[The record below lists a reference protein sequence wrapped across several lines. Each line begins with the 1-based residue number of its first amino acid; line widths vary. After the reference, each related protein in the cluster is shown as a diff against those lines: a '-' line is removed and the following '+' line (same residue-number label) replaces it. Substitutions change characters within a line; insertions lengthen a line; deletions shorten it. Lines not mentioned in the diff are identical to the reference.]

1 VKQPLEV
8 TQASYAQGEAVQ
20 PAHASRWRWRRPTV
34 GILLGWL
41 GATILLALLLVAL
54 GAPLI
59 APYDPQLPSGLPYAA
74 PSAQHLLGTND
85 LGQDIFSELVYGAR
99 ISLTIGMLAALFAL
113 VIGLIVALVAGY
125 SGGTLDSVLMRVV
138 DITLAFPFLPL
149 VIVLA
154 AFLGRGLF
162 TTVIVIAAVIWARPA
177 RVLRSQV
184 LKVRAFQHVRAAEA
198 MGAAT
203 PYILAR
209 HVLPRLTPLC
219 IAQFVRAA
227 TIAVLLEASLAFLG
241 LNDPTLPSWGTM
253 LFFANTHNAFL
264 TSAWRWWIL
273 PPGLALTASVLGFAF
288 LGYAIEEWADPRL
301 KSAPGSA
308 PTVRADSQSATDGA
322 RLEPAAADTVLA
334 VRKLRVEYDTP
345 DGVVRAVDGVSFDIQ
360 QGRVVGLVGES
371 GCGKSTLTMAL
382 LRLLRRP
389 GYLAGGSLLLNGRD
403 MCRLSANEMIALRGR
418 RISLIPQSAMN
429 ALNPSLTVHQQVAE
443 SAALTRSRE
452 QARARAHEL
461 LALVGIPD
469 SRHAAYP
476 HELSGGMRQ
485 RVVIAMA
492 ISNEPRLLIADEP
505 LTGLDVLTQE
515 RILHLLLDLRARFGM
530 AILLVS
536 HDLPLVGRVVDD
548 LLVMYAGRIVE
559 AGRAREVLDA
569 PRHPYT
575 RALLEAFPS
584 LLGPRRRLESIPG
597 EPPDLLSP
605 PAGCRFH
612 PRCPRATAE
621 CLQIDPPLFDVGPG
635 QQAACLLEQAR

>member
-1 VKQPLEV
+1 
-8 TQASYAQGEAVQ
+8 
-20 PAHASRWRWRRPTV
+20 
-34 GILLGWL
+34 
-41 GATILLALLLVAL
+41 LALLLVAL

>member
-1 VKQPLEV
+1 
-8 TQASYAQGEAVQ
+8 
-20 PAHASRWRWRRPTV
+20 
-34 GILLGWL
+34 
-41 GATILLALLLVAL
+41 
-54 GAPLI
+54 
-59 APYDPQLPSGLPYAA
+59 
-74 PSAQHLLGTND
+74 
-85 LGQDIFSELVYGAR
+85 
-99 ISLTIGMLAALFAL
+99 
-113 VIGLIVALVAGY
+113 
-125 SGGTLDSVLMRVV
+125 
-138 DITLAFPFLPL
+138 
-149 VIVLA
+149 
-154 AFLGRGLF
+154 
-162 TTVIVIAAVIWARPA
+162 
-177 RVLRSQV
+177 
-184 LKVRAFQHVRAAEA
+184 
-198 MGAAT
+198 
-203 PYILAR
+203 
-209 HVLPRLTPLC
+209 
-219 IAQFVRAA
+219 
-227 TIAVLLEASLAFLG
+227 
-241 LNDPTLPSWGTM
+241 
-253 LFFANTHNAFL
+253 
-264 TSAWRWWIL
+264 
-273 PPGLALTASVLGFAF
+273 
-288 LGYAIEEWADPRL
+288 
-301 KSAPGSA
+301 
-308 PTVRADSQSATDGA
+308 
-322 RLEPAAADTVLA
+322 
-334 VRKLRVEYDTP
+334 
-345 DGVVRAVDGVSFDIQ
+345 
-360 QGRVVGLVGES
+360 
-371 GCGKSTLTMAL
+371 MAL